1 MCHHHEAD
9 WTVSRT
15 VDEDETEADEGRP
28 PAFEDDRDVEVEV
41 VTDGGDAA
49 DE

>member
-9 WTVSRT
+9 WSTSRAA
-15 VDEDETEADEGRP
+15 DEEESEAEGRP
-28 PAFEDDRDVEVEV
+28 PAFDDDRDVEVEV

-49 DE
+49 